1 VTVDTVPADLIGA
14 ITIPE
19 DLNGDG
25 ILNADEL
32 GTDGSF
38 NAQVALGPDAVDGTV
53 VNVNGTNYT
62 VTAADLANGYI
73 TAAIPVTGEGP
84 VAIHAEAVDAQGNV
98 DVADADVTVTVDTVP
113 ADLIGAI
120 TIPEDLNGDGILN
133 ADELGTDGSFNAQ
146 VALGPDAVDGTVVNV
161 NGTNYTVTAADLA
174 NGYITATLDATAADP
189 VTGQIV
195 IHAEAVDAQGNV
207 DVADADVTV
216 TIDTTPQD
224 LITAITV
231 PEDLNGDGIL
241 NAAELGTDGS
251 FNAQVALGPDA
262 VDGTVVNVNGT
273 NYTVT
278 AADLANGYITAT
290 LDATAADP
298 VTGQI
303 VIHAEAVDAQGN
315 VDVADADVTVTL
327 DVTPPDIT
335 TTVLAIDPVTADNI
349 LDATEAGGTVTL
361 TGTLTNVP
369 ADATTT
375 GVVVTINGNDY
386 TATVDAIAGT
396 WTVNVAGNDLA
407 LDPDLTVD
415 AKATFTDLA
424 GNSSTL
430 QDTQTYTLAGSITA
444 FDNTDHAV
452 LSPKPALVG
461 DDVS

>member
-1 VTVDTVPADLIGA
+1 MTAADLANGYITAAIPVTGEGPVAIHAEAVDAQGNVDVADADVTVTVDTVPADLIGA

-32 GTDGSF
+32 GQMAASMHKWHWT
-38 NAQVALGPDAVDGTV
+38 DAVDGTV

-161 NGTNYTVTAADLA
+161 NGTNYTVTAADLT

-207 DVADADVTV
+207 DVADADVTL

-278 AADLANGYITAT
+278 AADLANGYITA
-290 LDATAADP
+290 AS
-298 VTGQI
+298 GC
-303 VIHAEAVDAQGN
+303 
-315 VDVADADVTVTL
+315 
-327 DVTPPDIT
+327 
-335 TTVLAIDPVTADNI
+335 
-349 LDATEAGGTVTL
+349 
-361 TGTLTNVP
+361 
-369 ADATTT
+369 
-375 GVVVTINGNDY
+375 
-386 TATVDAIAGT
+386 
-396 WTVNVAGNDLA
+396 
-407 LDPDLTVD
+407 
-415 AKATFTDLA
+415 
-424 GNSSTL
+424 NSSRSCDWSDCDPCRSSGCTR
-430 QDTQTYTLAGSITA
+430 
-444 FDNTDHAV
+444 
-452 LSPKPALVG
+452 
-461 DDVS
+461 